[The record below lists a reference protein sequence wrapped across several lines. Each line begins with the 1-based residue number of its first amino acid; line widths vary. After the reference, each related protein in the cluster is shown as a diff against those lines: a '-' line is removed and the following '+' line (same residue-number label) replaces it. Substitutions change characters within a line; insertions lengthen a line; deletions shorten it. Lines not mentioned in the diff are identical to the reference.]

1 MGSTVDSQK
10 APKQPKMLLD
20 WSAVIWAGIVTGVLS
35 LPILFFALPA
45 LTHLDTN
52 SIIQY
57 WASMLL
63 GSSVISVPASFSIS
77 HLCVAIVTHVALTLI
92 LTSIIASIFH
102 RFGTLIGITGGALV
116 GLAYYLINIYSMTYF
131 FSWMYLFEGAAF
143 LLFNMLIG
151 GMAGFFY
158 ESLEIEQW
166 QDSEKFQ
173 LSSFGTH

>member
-1 MGSTVDSQK
+1 MDTQMESQPT
-10 APKQPKMLLD
+10 PKPPKMLLD
-20 WSAVIWAGIVTGVLS
+20 WSAVVWAGVITGVLS
-35 LPILFFALPA
+35 LPLLFFVLPA
-45 LTHLDTN
+45 LINLDTS

-63 GSSVISVPASFSIS
+63 GSSVISVPASFSIG
-77 HLCVAIVTHVALTLI
+77 HLLVAIVTHVALTLL
-92 LTSIIASIFH
+92 LTTIIASIFH